1 MSVMR
6 EADVK
11 TDELI
16 ELLAQ
21 DAPSRGPFR
30 TFFLMMTIGGVL
42 VAGLTFFSFM
52 GVRTDF
58 DQALKTVRFLF
69 KFAIT
74 ISLAVGAISL
84 ALAMSYPGA
93 RLGRALKALALAPLL
108 LVGAVALELAMLPSE
123 TWEVRMIGHN
133 AHFCLTLI
141 PLLSLGPLACLIAAL
156 RHGAPTRPGLTG
168 AVAGLSAAAI
178 AATFY
183 AANCDD
189 DSPLFM
195 ALWYPMAFA
204 MVSAAGY
211 GLGRRF
217 LKW

>member
-1 MSVMR
+1 ML

-21 DAPSRGPFR
+21 DATPRWPFR
-30 TFFLMMTIGGVL
+30 TLFLMMAMGGVL
-42 VAGLTFFSFM
+42 IAGLTFVSFI
-52 GVRTDF
+52 GVRSDF

-74 ISLAVGAISL
+74 VPLATGATSLAW
-84 ALAMSYPGA
+84 AMSCPGT
-93 RLGRALKALALAPLL
+93 RRSRALTILALAPVLL
-108 LVGAVALELAMLPSE
+108 AVAVALELGARPPQ
-123 TWEVRMIGHN
+123 TWEAGMIGHN
-133 AHFCLTLI
+133 ARFCLTLI

-168 AVAGLSAAAI
+168 AVAGLGAAAI

-189 DSPLFM
+189 DSPLFV
-195 ALWYPMAFA
+195 ALWYPIAFA

>member
-1 MSVMR
+1 M
-6 EADVK
+6 K

-21 DAPSRGPFR
+21 DATPHWPYR
-30 TFFLMMTIGGVL
+30 TVFLVAAIGGV
-42 VAGLTFFSFM
+42 VVSGLTFYSFI

-58 DQALKTVRFLF
+58 VRALDTVRFLF

-74 ISLAVGAISL
+74 ISLAVGASRL
-84 ALAMSYPGA
+84 ALVMSCPGA
-93 RLGRALKALALAPLL
+93 RRGPALKALAIAPVLLA
-108 LVGAVALELAMLPSE
+108 GAVALELAALPPA

-133 AHFCLTLI
+133 ARFCLVLI
-141 PLLSLGPLACLIAAL
+141 PLLSLGPLTCLIAAL

-168 AVAGLSAAAI
+168 AVAGLGAAAI

-189 DSPLFM
+189 DSPLFV
-195 ALWYPMAFA
+195 ALWYPIAFA
-204 MVSAAGY
+204 MISAAGY

-217 LKW
+217 LTW

>member
-1 MSVMR
+1 ML

-21 DAPSRGPFR
+21 DATPHWPYR
-30 TFFLMMTIGGVL
+30 TVFLIAAIGGVSVSAL
-42 VAGLTFFSFM
+42 AFCSFI

-58 DQALKTVRFLF
+58 VRALETVRFLF

-74 ISLAVGAISL
+74 IFLAVGATGL
-84 ALAMSYPGA
+84 ALEMSCPGA
-93 RLGRALKALALAPLL
+93 RRGQALKALAIAPVLLA
-108 LVGAVALELAMLPSE
+108 GAVALELASVPSD

-133 AHFCLTLI
+133 ARFCLTLI
-141 PLLSLGPLACLIAAL
+141 PLLSLGPLTCLIAAL
-156 RHGAPTRPGLTG
+156 RHGAPTQPGLTG
-168 AVAGLSAAAI
+168 AVAGLGAAAI

-189 DSPLFM
+189 DSPLFV
-195 ALWYPMAFA
+195 ALWYSIAFA
-204 MVSAAGY
+204 MMSAAGY

-217 LKW
+217 LTW